1 MQELLKNVQSLRPSL
16 EKEMLNEIQAIQSI
30 QSKIDVTPLKD
41 EIEKLKQKKRKAIDL
56 MLEELITKDD
66 LKQQTGFYDSEITRI
81 TEKISDNQNIEAKHQ
96 QQIDGIHEA
105 IKRIRG
111 VSDFDVDNTSVYG
124 EMVSKI
130 IVPEYQHLDI
140 YLNGIPFGFHL
151 TYTVKKAPR
160 IGIYDIVID
169 SCVIIS

>member
-1 MQELLKNVQSLRPSL
+1 MKNVQSLRPSL
-16 EKEMLNEIQAIQSI
+16 EQEMLNEIQ
-30 QSKIDVTPLKD
+30 
-41 EIEKLKQKKRKAIDL
+41 
-56 MLEELITKDD
+56 
-66 LKQQTGFYDSEITRI
+66 
-81 TEKISDNQNIEAKHQ
+81 
-96 QQIDGIHEA
+96 A

-111 VSDFDVDNTSVYG
+111 VSDFDVDNTAVYG

-160 IGIYDIVID
+160 IGIYDIIID
-169 SCVIIS
+169 SCVITS

>member
-1 MQELLKNVQSLRPSL
+1 
-16 EKEMLNEIQAIQSI
+16 
-30 QSKIDVTPLKD
+30 
-41 EIEKLKQKKRKAIDL
+41 

-66 LKQQTGFYDSEITRI
+66 LKQQTDFYDSEITRI
-81 TEKISDNQNIEAKHQ
+81 TEKISDNQNIEAKQQ

-111 VSDFDVDNTSVYG
+111 VSDCDVDNTSVYG

-130 IVPEYQHLDI
+130 IVPEYQQLDI

>member
-1 MQELLKNVQSLRPSL
+1 
-16 EKEMLNEIQAIQSI
+16 MLNEIQAIQNV
-30 QSKIDVTPLKD
+30 QKTVDVTPLKD

-66 LKQQTGFYDSEITRI
+66 LKQQTEFYDSEITRI
-81 TEKISDNQNIEAKHQ
+81 TEKISNNQNVEAKHQ

-111 VSDFDVDNTSVYG
+111 VSECDIDNTAVYG

-130 IVPEYQHLDI
+130 VVPEYQHLDI

-160 IGIYDIVID
+160 IGIYDIIID
-169 SCVIIS
+169 SCEITS